1 MDSRGE
7 EERPPQPLR
16 VEEAG
21 KDAPLEGERVV
32 SPLPSELQQILDQEM
47 QRRMMRRQ
55 KNYRQRP
62 VEKDW

>member
-7 EERPPQPLR
+7 EERPPQLLR

-21 KDAPLEGERVV
+21 KDAPREGERVV